1 MEETRSAMSGLLRS
15 AEKDA
20 MLSTNYVPGAP
31 AWVDLTVPDV
41 AAAAAF
47 YEDVFDWESRETGP
61 KGGGYL
67 SCIIEGRTVA
77 AIGPLT
83 GRGVTPAWTLHFR
96 TTDADATA
104 KAVEQAG
111 GTVRRAP
118 LEFFDGGRVA
128 SFTDPAGA
136 QFAVWEPGDLEDL
149 GAVAVKNTLCWSEL
163 YTPDLVAAK
172 TFYRSVFDWTT
183 EDVLLGGFTYMVVRP
198 SGGDY
203 GTEQGGILELTDEM
217 VDAGVRTHWLPYFK
231 VADCSITA
239 AEAAALGATISM
251 PPEDIEGIGRLAQIV
266 DPFGAPLSL
275 ISGEAD

>member
-1 MEETRSAMSGLLRS
+1 
-15 AEKDA
+15 

-83 GRGVTPAWTLHFR
+83 ERGVTPAWTLHFC

-111 GTVRRAP
+111 ETVRRAP

-128 SFTDPAGA
+128 KVHPPVARSSPSGSLVTSKTWVQWPLRTCYAGA
-136 QFAVWEPGDLEDL
+136 
-149 GAVAVKNTLCWSEL
+149 S
-163 YTPDLVAAK
+163 YTP
-172 TFYRSVFDWTT
+172 
-183 EDVLLGGFTYMVVRP
+183 
-198 SGGDY
+198 
-203 GTEQGGILELTDEM
+203 
-217 VDAGVRTHWLPYFK
+217 RTWRRQKLSTSR
-231 VADCSITA
+231 CSN
-239 AEAAALGATISM
+239 LH
-251 PPEDIEGIGRLAQIV
+251 DR
-266 DPFGAPLSL
+266 
-275 ISGEAD
+275 